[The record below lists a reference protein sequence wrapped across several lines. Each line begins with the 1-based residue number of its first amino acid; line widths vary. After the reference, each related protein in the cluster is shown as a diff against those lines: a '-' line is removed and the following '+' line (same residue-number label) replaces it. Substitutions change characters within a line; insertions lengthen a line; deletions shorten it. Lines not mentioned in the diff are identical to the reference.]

1 MGSRRDQRRQT
12 YSHILEVYFLLIL
25 WLQKLGPF
33 FPALVPLQSLN
44 LRAAIFR
51 CVNELKKNG
60 TLGKDVI
67 VRKTFFDD
75 CKGERIQELL
85 VSFSTLV
92 LRKFLSAGH
101 GGRTCIAARL
111 ATAKTITAKEHQS
124 FLPLAVAH
132 RASLTAIIHK
142 KRDLRERYKDLGRV
156 LDAKEKEL
164 DHRFEAVISTQD
176 FLDKNPIPD
185 HTVARVS
192 KLFETNWQGDHKP
205 VEIIMQGEEQGMKDA
220 FLDRRFSET
229 WQQVSA
235 GTFDGATGTSWQ
247 GLLQDLEERVASQ
260 ESRLTNWRNFKE
272 AMQRD
277 ESVLAPA
284 KSHPSRLVQNQ
295 SKDIDDQKHKDFV
308 SSPRKSPKKSDW
320 RVEKEASPTHPK
332 RSRKETTQDELKVR
346 DLVFS
351 PRKSPRKS
359 MWPIENPEVATS
371 PIDSQAA
378 LEQKNAETLATQNGS
393 LDGIPERL
401 VRGQSF
407 EIQEGDAAK
416 LSTRVP
422 SVDDTDGSGFSDISD
437 RQLHLDKA
445 QDPTTCM
452 GHSNPTQHSD
462 QDENLSAISHEKDKL
477 RKSDHRFSDIS
488 TPDSNPATP
497 DDDESW
503 ISSLPLEG
511 HQEENRTDSH
521 SSDEEAKLAEQIIS
535 MTIDAAPTPAKSKAS
550 LMERT
555 RQSMA
560 FASPTRLQNLLP
572 EGPSSST
579 RLPPISSSKQPCPTT
594 TDSNHPTTLLDRTRR
609 SISLVPNKKPRK
621 STLERRK
628 SKIYPT
634 NQFETPKKQQLDK
647 ISELR
652 TPPDELFSSGAGYDS
667 VFKSRPKIA
676 LSPNPSPSPKYREYF
691 ETDDAQSSSGL
702 ENGQREESPLVRMTA
717 KV

>member
-1 MGSRRDQRRQT
+1 M
-12 YSHILEVYFLLIL
+12 
-25 WLQKLGPF
+25 
-33 FPALVPLQSLN
+33 PLQSLN

-51 CVNELKKNG
+51 CLNELKKNG

-85 VSFSTLV
+85 VSFSTLA
-92 LRKFLSAGH
+92 LRKLLSAGH
-101 GGRTCIAARL
+101 GGRPCIAARL
-111 ATAKTITAKEHQS
+111 ATAKTITTKERQS

-132 RASLTAIIHK
+132 RASLMAILHK
-142 KRDLRERYKDLGRV
+142 KSKLREKYKDLGRA

-164 DHRFEAVISTQD
+164 DHRFEAVVSTQD

-192 KLFETNWQGDHKP
+192 KLFEKNWRGDYKP
-205 VEIIMQGEEQGMKDA
+205 VEVIMQGEEQEMKDA
-220 FLDRRFSET
+220 LLDKPFSET

-235 GTFDGATGTSWQ
+235 GTFDGATGPSWQ
-247 GLLQDLEERVASQ
+247 GLLQDLEARVASQ

-277 ESVLAPA
+277 ESMLAPA
-284 KSHPSRLVQNQ
+284 KSHPSRLVQNR
-295 SKDIDDQKHKDFV
+295 SRDTDHQKHKDFV
-308 SSPRKSPKKSDW
+308 FSPRKGPKKSD
-320 RVEKEASPTHPK
+320 RKVGEEASPTHPK
-332 RSRKETTQDELKVR
+332 RSKKETTLDELKER

-359 MWPIENPEVATS
+359 MWPVENLEVERS
-371 PIDSQAA
+371 PIYSQAT
-378 LEQKNAETLATQNGS
+378 LKQKETETLATRNGS
-393 LDGIPERL
+393 LDNIPERP

-407 EIQEGDAAK
+407 ETQGDTAK
-416 LSTRVP
+416 LSPRVP
-422 SVDDTDGSGFSDISD
+422 SVNDTDESGFSDISD
-437 RQLHLDKA
+437 GRLHSNEV
-445 QDPTTCM
+445 QDPTIRM
-452 GHSNPTQHSD
+452 DHSNPTQRSD
-462 QDENLSAISHEKDKL
+462 QDKKLSTIKYGKDKL
-477 RKSDHRFSDIS
+477 RESDSRFSDIS
-488 TPDSNPATP
+488 TTDSNPATP

-511 HQEENRTDSH
+511 DQENRNGSQ
-521 SSDEEAKLAEQIIS
+521 SPDEDAKLAEQIVS
-535 MTIDAAPTPAKSKAS
+535 MTINAAPTPAKSKAS

-560 FASPTRLQNLLP
+560 LASPTRLQNLLP

-579 RLPPISSSKQPCPTT
+579 PFPPIPSSKPLYPTI
-594 TDSNHPTTLLDRTRR
+594 TDSNESTTLLDRTRR

-621 STLERRK
+621 STLDRRT
-628 SKIYPT
+628 SKVYPT

-647 ISELR
+647 ISELKT
-652 TPPDELFSSGAGYDS
+652 TPPNELFSPGAGYDS

-676 LSPNPSPSPKYREYF
+676 LSPNPSPSSKYDEYF
-691 ETDDAQSSSGL
+691 ETDDAEGSSGL
-702 ENGQREESPLVRMTA
+702 GKGQREESPLARMTA

>member
-1 MGSRRDQRRQT
+1 M
-12 YSHILEVYFLLIL
+12 
-25 WLQKLGPF
+25 
-33 FPALVPLQSLN
+33 PLQSLN

-51 CVNELKKNG
+51 CLNELKKNG

-75 CKGERIQELL
+75 CKGERVQELL

-92 LRKFLSAGH
+92 LRRVLSAGQ
-101 GGRTCIAARL
+101 GGRPCIAARL
-111 ATAKTITAKEHQS
+111 ATATNVTAKERQS

-132 RASLTAIIHK
+132 RASLMAILHK
-142 KRDLRERYKDLGRV
+142 KRGLRERYKDFGRV
-156 LDAKEKEL
+156 LGAKEKEL
-164 DHRFEAVISTQD
+164 DHRFEAVVSTQD

-192 KLFETNWQGDHKP
+192 KLFEKNWQGDHKP
-205 VEIIMQGEEQGMKDA
+205 VEVIMQGEDPGMKDA
-220 FLDRRFSET
+220 LLDKQFSET

-260 ESRLTNWRNFKE
+260 EARLTNWRNFKE

-277 ESVLAPA
+277 EGVLAPA
-284 KSHPSRLVQNQ
+284 KSQPSGLVQNR
-295 SKDIDDQKHKDFV
+295 SEDT
-308 SSPRKSPKKSDW
+308 PRKSPKKSDW
-320 RVEKEASPTHPK
+320 RAGKEASPTHPK
-332 RSRKETTQDELKVR
+332 RSRKEATQDELRER

-359 MWPIENPEVATS
+359 MWPVENLEVETS
-371 PIDSQAA
+371 PTNSQAT
-378 LEQKNAETLATQNGS
+378 LKQKETETLAFRNGK
-393 LDGIPERL
+393 LDGIPER
-401 VRGQSF
+401 RGRSF
-407 EIQEGDAAK
+407 EIQGGDTAK
-416 LSTRVP
+416 LSPRVP
-422 SVDDTDGSGFSDISD
+422 SVDGTDESGFSEISD
-437 RQLHLDKA
+437 GQLHSNEA
-445 QDPTTCM
+445 QDSTTHM
-452 GHSNPTQHSD
+452 DHSNPAQHSD
-462 QDENLSAISHEKDKL
+462 QDEDLSAFNHGKDKP
-477 RKSDHRFSDIS
+477 RKSDSRFSDIS
-488 TPDSNPATP
+488 TTDSNPATP

-511 HQEENRTDSH
+511 DQENRIDPQSP
-521 SSDEEAKLAEQIIS
+521 DEEAKLAEQIVS
-535 MTIDAAPTPAKSKAS
+535 MTINAAPTPAKSKAS

-572 EGPSSST
+572 DGPSSST
-579 RLPPISSSKQPCPTT
+579 PFPPIPSSKKPHPTI
-594 TDSNHPTTLLDRTRR
+594 TDSKDPTTLLDRTRR
-609 SISLVPNKKPRK
+609 SISLVPNKKPRQ
-621 STLERRK
+621 STLDRRT

-634 NQFETPKKQQLDK
+634 NQFETPKKRQLDK

-652 TPPDELFSSGAGYDS
+652 TTPPDKLFSSEAGYDS

-676 LSPNPSPSPKYREYF
+676 LSPNPSPSPKYGEYS
-691 ETDDAQSSSGL
+691 ETDDAEGSSMLGK
-702 ENGQREESPLVRMTA
+702 GQREESPLARMTA